1 VALSDIGVLFGEDA
15 ELARSKAA
23 LDVKADL
30 FQGLLYILGR
40 SLLRDVDSLLAPV

>member
-23 LDVKADL
+23 PVVKADL
-30 FQGLLYILGR
+30 SQGLSISWVVL
-40 SLLRDVDSLLAPV
+40 SFTM